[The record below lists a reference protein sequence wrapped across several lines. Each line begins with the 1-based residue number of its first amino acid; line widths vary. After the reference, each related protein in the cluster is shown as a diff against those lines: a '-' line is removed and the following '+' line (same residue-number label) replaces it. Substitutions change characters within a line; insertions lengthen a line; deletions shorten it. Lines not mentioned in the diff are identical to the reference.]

1 MNRPYVRP
9 GFVLAHVVNPIVKR
23 AGVTT
28 TLTVLGRRT
37 GELRTTPLG
46 RPFEYAR
53 ARYLV
58 SGRGETHWARNL
70 RAAGRG
76 ELRIH
81 GVTER
86 FRAVEI
92 VGAEHDAI
100 VAAYQEKLGRSVDGY
115 FKQVPDPAD
124 HPVFRIEPLEAPEP

>member
-23 AGVTT
+23 AGVTI
-28 TLTVLGRRT
+28 TLTVRGRRT

-46 RPFEYAR
+46 RPFEHAG

-81 GVTER
+81 GVTEG

-100 VAAYQEKLGRSVDGY
+100 VAAYREKVGRSVDGY
-115 FKQVPDPAD
+115 FKRVPDPAD